1 MNGTNLK
8 IYANENGEIQKIK
21 VQRFKKEEKV
31 SDYTMKVGSKLI
43 VNQLNKQAKKNRG
56 REVEVTGFK
65 RDEERKGP
73 LKAKVKYLDNNRA
86 GSVEIG
92 DLDVIQN

>member
-1 MNGTNLK
+1 MNGVKSSVYTDDQGNIK
-8 IYANENGEIQKIK
+8 KIK

-31 SDYTMKVGSKLI
+31 SDYTLIVGSRLI

-65 RDEERKGP
+65 QDEERKGP
-73 LKAKVKYLDNNRA
+73 LKAKVKYLDNNRP

-92 DLDVIQN
+92 DLDAVIK